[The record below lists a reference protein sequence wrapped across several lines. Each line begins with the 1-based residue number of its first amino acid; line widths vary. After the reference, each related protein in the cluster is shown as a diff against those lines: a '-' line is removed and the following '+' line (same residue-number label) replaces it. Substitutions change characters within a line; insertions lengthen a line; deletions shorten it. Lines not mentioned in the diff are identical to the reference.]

1 MSDLADLFPGFSSHH
16 VGTPNG
22 HIFARAGGGGEPLI
36 LVHGYPQTH
45 VMWHKIAPELARH
58 FRVIAFDLRGYGWS
72 SVVRGSEA
80 GSGYSKRAMGEDILA
95 IAEEFGFATFRLVG
109 HDRGARVAYRFALDH
124 PGRVEKLALLDI
136 IPTHVA
142 WDRINAGATTY
153 PHWPFLAEPAP
164 KPEQEIGKDPI
175 AWQDSCLA
183 KWSARGDLSAF
194 DRRALNHY
202 HAFFNEPSRIHATC
216 EDYRAGA
223 TIDVAH
229 DRASL
234 QAGDSIRCPILAL
247 WGNAGLPGKGPSPL
261 EAWKPLAPE
270 IIGEPIPAGH
280 FVAEENPEAT
290 LRALKAF
297 LA

>member
-1 MSDLADLFPGFSSHH
+1 MSDHADLFPGFTSHH

-22 HIFARAGGGGEPLI
+22 HIFARAGGQGEPLI

-45 VMWHKIAPELARH
+45 AMWHRIAPELAQH

-72 SVVRGSEA
+72 SVVRGSKA

-95 IAEEFGFATFRLVG
+95 LAEEFGFAQFNLVG

-136 IPTHVA
+136 IPTYVA
-142 WDRINAGATTY
+142 WERIKAGATTY
-153 PHWPFLAEPAP
+153 PHWSFLAEPAP
-164 KPEQEIGKDPI
+164 KPEQEIGRDAI
-175 AWQDSCLA
+175 AWQDSCLS
-183 KWSARGDLSAF
+183 KWSASGDLSAF
-194 DRRALNHY
+194 DRRALNAY

-234 QAGDSIRCPILAL
+234 AAGDIIRCPTLAL
-247 WGNAGLPGKGPSPL
+247 WGNAGLPGQGPSPL
-261 EAWKPLAPE
+261 EAWKPLAPG
-270 IIGEPIPAGH
+270 IIGEPIDAGH

>member
-1 MSDLADLFPGFSSHH
+1 MGDLADLFPGFSSHH
-16 VGTPNG
+16 IPTPNG
-22 HIFARAGGGGEPLI
+22 HVFARAGGKGEPLI
-36 LVHGYPQTH
+36 LAHGYPQTH
-45 VMWHKIAPELARH
+45 AMWHKIAPELAKRFH
-58 FRVIAFDLRGYGWS
+58 VIAFDLRGYGWS

-80 GSGYSKRAMGEDILA
+80 GSDYSKRAMGEDLLA

-136 IPTHVA
+136 IPTSVA
-142 WDRINAGATTY
+142 WERIEAGATSY
-153 PHWPFLAEPAP
+153 PHWPFLAGPAP
-164 KPEQEIGKDPI
+164 QPEQEIAKDPI

-183 KWSARGDLSAF
+183 KWSGTGDLSAF
-194 DRRALNHY
+194 DRRALHHY

-223 TIDVAH
+223 TLDVAH
-229 DRASL
+229 DRVSL
-234 QAGDSIRCPILAL
+234 AAGEMIHCPVLAL
-247 WGNAGLPGKGPSPL
+247 WGDKGLPGKGSSPL
-261 EAWKPLAPE
+261 DAWRALAPDVT
-270 IIGEPIPAGH
+270 GEAIPAGH